1 MKRTVLLLMAAVIA
15 VTVPLSALAGPKDPI
30 VDEAFKR
37 FAAAQDLEF
46 QKRLMAV
53 FPEGFGF
60 VVTGPMDP
68 SFRFDTEV
76 DYLYHMPR
84 IICATADE
92 CMAAAVRLQSH
103 KDLNPVSAGV
113 SWMQAG
119 RNRGLCGFV
128 LTVSFAGKEKNAL
141 VLSHQQNRW
150 LIWLRQITFLSTE
163 HISHHALQQYSAR
176 VLEYLS
182 GLDGRSGRAE
192 EAKPPSATQAGLP
205 GDFDL
210 FRDRPDYVIKG
221 YDKYKNYLESHAD
234 IETYFADGILA
245 FVPTDSLLGVL
256 KDNAPETAWPNK
268 EYPLIQHEYKKFFD
282 RRGDVS
288 VMKRLSVG
296 ALNTLQPGEYFYAV
310 GLNGTIRF
318 SREIP
323 RDEIDRLESETGRK
337 VPRANHAFLFPGEPV
352 LTAGAFFVEYTDRR
366 GKGIVKVNTHSGH
379 YFYSNVSRSIR
390 KDIAVR
396 SDSYL
401 LTIGHFFRALDRE
414 GIMYDGILISKM

>member
-1 MKRTVLLLMAAVIA
+1 MKKTVLLLMAAVIA
-15 VTVPLSALAGPKDPI
+15 AIVPLSVCAGPKDPI
-30 VDEAFKR
+30 VDEAFER
-37 FAAAQDLEF
+37 FAAAQDQEF
-46 QKRLMAV
+46 QVRLRSI

-76 DYLYHMPR
+76 DYIYHFPR

-92 CMAAAVRLQSH
+92 CMTAAVRLESH
-103 KDLNPVSAGV
+103 KELNPVTTGV

-128 LTVSFAGKEKNAL
+128 LTLSIAGEEKKAL
-141 VLSHQQNRW
+141 VLTHQQNRW
-150 LIWLRQITFLSTE
+150 LIWLRQISFLSTE
-163 HISHHALQQYSAR
+163 HISHHALQQYSEQ
-176 VLEYLS
+176 VVEYMS
-182 GLDGRSGRAE
+182 GMDGRSGPGK
-192 EAKPPSATQAGLP
+192 EAKPPVATGAGLP
-205 GDFDL
+205 AVFDL
-210 FRDRPDYVIKG
+210 LPDPPNYVING
-221 YDKYKNYLESHAD
+221 YDKYKSYLHSHAD

-245 FVPTDSLLGVL
+245 FVPTDSLLVVL

-268 EYPLIQHEYKKFFD
+268 EEPLIQHEYKKFFD
-282 RRGDVS
+282 RSGDVA
-288 VMKRLSVG
+288 VMKRLTAGV
-296 ALNTLQPGEYFYAV
+296 LNTLQPGEYFYAV

-323 RDEIDRLESETGRK
+323 REEIERLESETGRE

-352 LTAGAFFVEYTDRR
+352 LTAGAFFVDYTDSR

-396 SDSYL
+396 SDEYL

-414 GIMYDGILISKM
+414 GITYEEILISKM